1 MNKLKISRI
10 NETLDSLQYLYELSK
25 SERHFIFNA
34 SKTNQEVVELLF
46 FIGAT
51 VGEPL
56 TRELIQDLI
65 DMSIGTYNRSSD
77 FVLQGV
83 I

>member
-46 FIGAT
+46 FILVSRRTLPPSG
-51 VGEPL
+51 G
-56 TRELIQDLI
+56 R
-65 DMSIGTYNRSSD
+65 
-77 FVLQGV
+77 
-83 I
+83 